1 MLFIKDIIAPLCI
14 VFGAAL
20 VYLIVSRIIKRIFK
34 IKVKRVNDNKKCT
47 FMTLILNV
55 VRYVILIIAI
65 LLILEIYGIDTRA
78 ILASLGLVGLI
89 IGLAFQDMI
98 RDFIGGIS
106 IVIEGYYDV
115 GDTITIGNFTGK
127 VISLG
132 MKTTRIEDSEGNIRM
147 VTNGTIKDVTN
158 HSIKDKK

>member
-1 MLFIKDIIAPLCI
+1 MDFIKEIIAPLCI
-14 VFGAAL
+14 IFGAAL
-20 VYLIVSRIIKRIFK
+20 VYFIISRIIKRIFK

-47 FMTLILNV
+47 FMTLIINV
-55 VRYVILIIAI
+55 VRYVIIIIAI
-65 LLILEIYGIDTRA
+65 LLILEVYGIDTRA

-98 RDFIGGIS
+98 RDFIAGIS
-106 IVIEGYYDV
+106 IVIEGYYDI
-115 GDTITIGNFTGK
+115 GDTITIGNFKGE

-132 MKTTRIEDSEGNIRM
+132 MKTTRIKNENGDIRL

-158 HSIKDKK
+158 HSLKDKK